1 MKIWK
6 KRRSGS
12 GIAQEPSTRDVVCW
26 SAAILLPAAIYFSA
40 AADLPHV
47 LVITCLLLLFS
58 SITRTGWR
66 VTDRTTVYTVVF
78 VGILTMFGNYLAP
91 MKLDRFGFMAIFS
104 RPMLLVPFSLYLAAM
119 IAGFRNRGHV
129 VGAGGAPPPA
139 AGGPA
144 AERQLKPRLRRD
156 RRNGTHGC
164 PMFQFRP
171 PFPGR
176 I

>member
-1 MKIWK
+1 MKIRK

-104 RPMLLVPFSLYLAAM
+104 RPMLLVPSCAAALVSLFSFTSRTSLDSLKNTFWFLL
-119 IAGFRNRGHV
+119 G
-129 VGAGGAPPPA
+129 PP
-139 AGGPA
+139 
-144 AERQLKPRLRRD
+144 Q
-156 RRNGTHGC
+156 
-164 PMFQFRP
+164 
-171 PFPGR
+171 
-176 I
+176 